1 MICVCA
7 HGAVWLLIMQAHTGA
22 VWLLIMQ
29 ADASTW
35 SAKPAKTIFVL
46 YALAN
51 AKMGNGHAGHTL
63 APQGHTIRTVN

>member
-7 HGAVWLLIMQAHTGA
+7 HGA

-51 AKMGNGHAGHTL
+51 AKMGNGHAGIQL
-63 APQGHTIRTVN
+63 L